1 MNRLP
6 FRRTLSVAFFFL
18 LGALSIAAR
27 ANAQWTVIQLHPA
40 DATES
45 WAYGGGGG
53 QQAGGAATGGT
64 PRARLWVGTPASG
77 GGLSPPGATPSFFN
91 GANGGA
97 PAGAAFGV
105 G

>member
-53 QQAGGAATGGT
+53 PPAGWAPTGGT
-64 PRARLWVGTPASG
+64 PRAPPWLGTAPPWGDPRPPRATHSSVYG
-77 GGLSPPGATPSFFN
+77 GNDRRQEGR
-91 GANGGA
+91 
-97 PAGAAFGV
+97 AAFC
-105 G
+105 